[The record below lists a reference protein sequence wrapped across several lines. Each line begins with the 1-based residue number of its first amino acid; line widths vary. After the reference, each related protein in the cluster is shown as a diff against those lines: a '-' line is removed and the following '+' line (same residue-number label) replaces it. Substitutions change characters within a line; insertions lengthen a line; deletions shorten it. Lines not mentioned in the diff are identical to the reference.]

1 MGRASRARRIVLTAA
16 YGGGGLGALGALLYG
31 LLYGEAKLAARTVGP
46 PRGAPPDG
54 DGIWGHG
61 PGEPIRLAVL
71 GDSGA
76 AGLGVERAIETPGVL
91 VAAGLSEVA
100 GRPVHL
106 LNVARVGAKSDEL
119 AGQVERALP
128 GRPEVVLIIIG
139 TNDVKERVRPAESV
153 RHLVRAVQRLRAAGV
168 QVVVGTC
175 PDLGT
180 IRPVA
185 QPLRFLA
192 RQWSRQL
199 AAAQTVAVVEHGG
212 RTVSLGDILGP
223 EFLARPAEMFSPD
236 RFHPSAEGYAAAA
249 AVMLPS
255 VCAAI
260 GVWPEVEEPHRHP
273 FRDRPRP
280 VARAAAHAAGH
291 AGTEVSAAPGGGRQ
305 RGRPVPWAL
314 LRRRRPHLVPEP
326 SEADHTADPAP
337 GNPAPGDPAPRDP
350 APGDSA
356 PGGAAGHPADRSTRR
371 TEPA

>member
-1 MGRASRARRIVLTAA
+1 MGRASRARRIAVTAA
-16 YGGGGLGALGALLYG
+16 YGGGGIGALGALLYG
-31 LLYGEAKLAARTVGP
+31 VLYGEVKLAHRAVGS
-46 PRGAPPDG
+46 PRSAPPDG
-54 DGIWGHG
+54 DGLWGHG
-61 PGEPIRLAVL
+61 QGEPIRLAVL

-76 AGLGVERAIETPGVL
+76 AGLGADRAIETPGVL
-91 VAAGLSEVA
+91 VAAGMSEVA

-106 LNVARVGAKSDEL
+106 TNVAMVGAKSDHL
-119 AGQVERALP
+119 LDQVERALP
-128 GRPEVVLIIIG
+128 SHPEVALIMIG
-139 TNDVKERVRPAESV
+139 TNDVKDRMRPAESV
-153 RHLVRAVQRLRAAGV
+153 RHLVDAVLRLRAAGT

-260 GVWPEVEEPHRHP
+260 GVWPDTEEPPRRP
-273 FRDRPRP
+273 FRDRARP

-291 AGTEVSAAPGGGRQ
+291 AGTEVSAAQVGGQAHGP
-305 RGRPVPWAL
+305 RGPWAR
-314 LRRRRPHLVPEP
+314 LRRRRPRPMPEP
-326 SEADHTADPAP
+326 HEADHTADVT
-337 GNPAPGDPAPRDP
+337 DPA
-350 APGDSA
+350 
-356 PGGAAGHPADRSTRR
+356 
-371 TEPA
+371 